1 MSTHAAKT
9 AALMAYDLD
18 LLSPDGR
25 ARLERHLERCAVCA
39 GELRSIRAYE
49 ALASEARAKEW
60 REPDWDRMDLALRR
74 EAKDVA
80 RATKRD
86 RTSGRTA
93 IYGAL
98 AAAAAVIL
106 VVGGG
111 MLVPDTAANR
121 PEPRAAVALALVDGA
136 AREGTVTALAGQA
149 TVDGRALALGDVI
162 AESARLVT
170 AAGSATHVRLADGTG
185 FVLAAETTARL
196 DRSRERTTV
205 LTLESGSVT
214 SRVAHLEQGARY
226 EVEAAPYV
234 IHVRGTHFT
243 VARSPDAGV
252 SVSVR
257 EGVVEVTQGETVVA
271 RVVAPSRWAAP
282 AGPATPAGPAAPAG
296 PATPEATG
304 APEPGTLVEPIALA
318 PNAVGWPI
326 VRIPTA
332 AGVTRIDF
340 DGVSLPLAGAI
351 AMRASVGPHEGLAYG
366 LSGTPVRFAMV
377 VGPEGMSLDPTLMLA
392 PPASAEPRRGTLD
405 PAVVRGVVTRGM
417 DGVQRCYRTAL
428 MRRPDLAGRMAL
440 RITVDPSGHVSR
452 ATLASTATPYEWL
465 STCVENQASA
475 WAFPAPTGGGA
486 VSLSL
491 PLDFASE

>member
-1 MSTHAAKT
+1 MSAHAAKT

-39 GELRSIRAYE
+39 GELRSVRAYE

-86 RTSGRTA
+86 RTSGRMA

-98 AAAAAVIL
+98 AAAAAVVL

-111 MLVPDTAANR
+111 MLAPDTAAHR
-121 PEPRAAVALALVDGA
+121 PAPRAVVALALQDGA
-136 AREGTVTALAGQA
+136 AREGTVTALAGRA
-149 TVDGRALALGDVI
+149 TADGRPLALGDVI

-205 LTLESGSVT
+205 LTLESGSIT

-282 AGPATPAGPAAPAG
+282 AGPATPARSAAPAG
-296 PATPEATG
+296 SA
-304 APEPGTLVEPIALA
+304 APEPATLVEPIALA
-318 PNAVGWPI
+318 PNAAGWPI

-332 AGVTRIDF
+332 AGVTRIEL

-366 LSGTPVRFAMV
+366 LGGTPVRFAIV

-475 WAFPAPTGGGA
+475 WAFPAPTGGGS